1 MLRALFILSL
11 VSPSCQKEHV
21 SPDTISYTQ
30 TLSNHLE
37 IASHDLNTLK
47 KEQPNTFARV
57 EKQEALIFQDLKILI
72 VNDFSVEAI
81 IAIFKHTNTNLELS
95 SRDIIDLE
103 LLGIEDNLLIFLLR
117 RSL

>member
-11 VSPSCQKEHV
+11 ISPSCQKEHV

-30 TLSNHLE
+30 TLSNDLE
-37 IASHDLNTLK
+37 IALHDLDTLK
-47 KEQPNTFARV
+47 KEQPKTFARV
-57 EKQEALIFQDLKILI
+57 EKQETLIFHDLKVLI
-72 VNDFSVEAI
+72 QNKFSVEAI
-81 IAIFKHTNTNLELS
+81 IAILKYTNTNLELT

-103 LLGIEDNLLIFLLR
+103 LLGVEDNLLIFLLR